1 MSSSAPQQKIRVLL
15 VDDIPETREN
25 IKKLLMF
32 EPDIE
37 VVGAAGTGREGL
49 DMAKETQPNV
59 VLMDINMPDM
69 DGIQATEAIA
79 TAVPTAA
86 VVMMSV
92 QSEADY
98 LRRAMLA
105 GASDFLTKPIS
116 GDDLYSTIRKVHERK
131 QAMISTLPIGTFVAG
146 DRTAAAVAGMRTA
159 EKRLGQI
166 VVVYSP
172 QGGAGVT
179 TIATNLAAG
188 LMREGV
194 RVLLIDANL
203 QFGDVGVFL
212 NLQGQTTLAD
222 LCKRVEDLD
231 MELAENVLVS
241 HASGLRVMLGPA
253 RPEYAD
259 DIRPHEVIGVVQKL
273 SQSYDFV
280 IVDTSNRL
288 DEVNVGLFDLA
299 SKILLVCTPT
309 LSGVKNVRFVVDL
322 FDKFDYPADK
332 TLLVLNRVMQER
344 DRGRVT
350 IPTELIEKNLKIK
363 ALAQIPLEERV
374 VLHAVNRGVPV
385 IAVDKDRSRPPAKE
399 LVEMAEKVRAV
410 LVGEEGEDQ
419 TEKAQQMKSAQQ
431 TGLGSLFRRPS

>member
-131 QAMISTLPIGTFVAG
+131 QAMISTLPIGPFAAG
-146 DRTAAAVAGMRTA
+146 DRTGVAVAGMRTA

-253 RPEYAD
+253 RPEHAD
-259 DIRPHEVIGVVQKL
+259 DIHPHEVIGVVQKL

-288 DEVNVGLFDLA
+288 DEVNVGLFGLA

-385 IAVDKDRSRPPAKE
+385 IAVDKDRSRSPAKE
-399 LVEMAEKVRAV
+399 LVEMAEKVRSV
-410 LVGEEGEDQ
+410 LVGEEGEGQ
-419 TEKAQQMKSAQQ
+419 TEKSPQTKTPQQ
-431 TGLGSLFRRPS
+431 TGLGSLFRRPL